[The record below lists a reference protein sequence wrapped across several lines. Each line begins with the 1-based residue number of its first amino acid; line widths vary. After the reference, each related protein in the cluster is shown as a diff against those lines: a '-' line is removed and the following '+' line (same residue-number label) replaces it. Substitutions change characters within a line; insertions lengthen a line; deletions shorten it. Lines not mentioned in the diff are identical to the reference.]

1 MSLRPLQR
9 KFVFLILKCM
19 LLAFFAL
26 GGNLWAADD
35 NSSQPSV
42 ITIINANKTEYVK
55 DPVTKEEQIVL
66 TGAVALEVAQGNV
79 KTKITASKVSYNR
92 ETNILHAQGD
102 VVMEQTG
109 GNAGD
114 QRITAK
120 TVLFNTVTYEGI
132 FDGGRVV
139 QTQTDAINL
148 PSGSTLV
155 VSSSMFG
162 KDSESTIV
170 FKNAS
175 LTFCDDEDPHW
186 KIRATKI
193 WLLPGGE
200 FAFFNALLFVGE
212 IPVLYLPAF
221 YYPKDEIIFNPTFG
235 YDTRRGYYFQ
245 TTTYLYGRKPL
256 EQYSAKSSDDE
267 EDDDDLG
274 KGLYN
279 FMKPTKLKEQRRE
292 GIVLH
297 NLDEDYTGDTS
308 NYVKLMF
315 DYYSTLGTMAGFD
328 AVFKPKKYLN
338 NFKANL
344 NLGFSNTV
352 FLDSSGEVYVP
363 FSSTGEKHKDKAN
376 LLGVETPFR
385 YNGNL
390 EVSASSPFNLNI
402 SMPIYSDP
410 YFTDDFGDRAEFMDW
425 ITFLTR
431 GAKDEKDEEEE
442 DDDEDSVSVSTFTWN
457 ASASYNF
464 NIPDALRPFLDTL
477 SITDVSSSVIFNSK
491 TNTAIA
497 SESTDDWHLY
507 TPERMFFYPSQVTPL
522 KFSAN
527 VAGSIIK
534 YPMDEKSSK
543 PVSFPYSLSVPE
555 EFDDE
560 HKEDKKD
567 EDGEVEE
574 ENASVETAK
583 EEDKLLGE
591 KDLPL
596 LSVRSDITPRK
607 ISEFEYELKYSVT
620 PQFTSQFAYDSTKY
634 SQPDDF
640 KWNERQSSYYQVTSP
655 VVLSSGLSFRDSMFD
670 MKNVLTYTPFY
681 QTHPSL
687 DGYSDADAAIVRKTD
702 YQARK
707 KDLNVENDVSLKP
720 LIYNDV
726 LKKSSIDWNTSI
738 RLVRTEFIGDEENP
752 EWDYLTA
759 KLSDEESVTEH
770 TLSATLYAEE
780 GKDFSQ
786 KFTLSTTLPPQKDKY
801 EGDIKFTFPYSEL
814 SFSSGVEQ
822 IEETES
828 DTLVEKWRKLPF
840 KQSAALKFLD
850 GEFAITQSFN
860 YNLEDH
866 NKEAFK
872 AAISYGG
879 LQVAYTAAYTYGYD
893 FDEDNGWSIRNE
905 KEFIP
910 ETFSIAYTSGQKN
923 FRYWKKRVTWAPSL
937 NTSIVYDCIRPSNS
951 YFKFIP
957 AVTFKINNFVNLT
970 FSSESRN
977 SVIYRYIQDYTNT
990 GMELPGETNV
1000 FKDLLNSFAFWG
1012 DGSMLDEGQ
1021 SKRRSSGFKLKNLKV
1036 TLSHDLHDW
1045 DLISSFE
1052 VKPRLITSNDGT
1064 KSYNFEPYIS
1074 LSIVWRP
1081 MNAMKTEIVDEYG
1094 ELQLNP

>member
-9 KFVFLILKCM
+9 KLIVLVFICA
-19 LLAFFAL
+19 AFFAF
-26 GGNLWAADD
+26 GVCAWAADGD
-35 NSSQPSV
+35 SQPSV
-42 ITIINANKTEYVK
+42 ITILNANKTEYEK
-55 DPVTKEEQIVL
+55 DSVTKEEQIVL
-66 TGAVALEVAQGNV
+66 TGAVAVEVTQGNMR
-79 KTKITASKVSYNR
+79 TKINASKISYNR
-92 ETNILHAQGD
+92 KTNILYAQGD

-109 GNAGD
+109 GATGD
-114 QRITAK
+114 QRITAQ

-139 QTQTDAINL
+139 QTQSDAINL

-162 KDSESTIV
+162 KDSQSTIA

-175 LTFCDDEDPHW
+175 LTFCDDENPHW

-212 IPVLYLPAF
+212 IPVLYMPAF

-256 EQYSAKSSDDE
+256 EENIEKSSDE
-267 EDDDDLG
+267 KDDDELS

-308 NYVKLMF
+308 NYFKLMF
-315 DYYSTLGTMAGFD
+315 DYYSILGTMAGFD
-328 AVFKPKKYLN
+328 AVFKPKSYIN

-352 FLDSSGEVYVP
+352 FLDDSGEVYVP
-363 FSSTGEKHKDKAN
+363 FSSTGERHKDKAN
-376 LLGVETPFR
+376 LLGIKTPFR

-390 EVSASSPFNLNI
+390 DLSGSSPFNFRI

-410 YFTDDFGDRAEFMDW
+410 YFTDDFGERTEYMDW

-431 GAKDEKDEEEE
+431 GAKDEKEEEE
-442 DDDEDSVSVSTFTWN
+442 DEDKDSVSVSTYTWN
-457 ASASYNF
+457 ASASYSF
-464 NIPDALRPFLDTL
+464 NIPDALKPFLRTL
-477 SITDVSSSVIFNSK
+477 SITDISSSVIFNSK

-497 SESTDDWHLY
+497 SESTDDWYLY

-527 VAGSIIK
+527 IEGAIIK
-534 YPMDEKSSK
+534 YPLEEKQSK
-543 PVSFPYSLSVPE
+543 PVDFPYALSVPD
-555 EFDDE
+555 EFSDE
-560 HKEDKKD
+560 QKKD
-567 EDGEVEE
+567 NESESKSGEEKAPEKTEKAEE
-574 ENASVETAK
+574 GVL
-583 EEDKLLGE
+583 DE

-596 LSVRSDITPRK
+596 LDVRSDINPTE
-607 ISEFEYELKYSVT
+607 ISDFEYELKYSVT
-620 PQFTSQFAYDSTKY
+620 PQFSSQFAYDSTKY
-634 SQPDDF
+634 STPDDF
-640 KWNERQSSYYQVTSP
+640 KWSERQSSYYQVTSP
-655 VVLSSGLSFRDSMFD
+655 VVVSSGLAFRESLFNMN
-670 MKNVLTYTPFY
+670 NVFTYTPFY

-687 DGYSDADAAIVRKTD
+687 DGYSDSDAATVRKTD

-707 KDLNVENDVSLKP
+707 KDLSVENDVSVKP
-720 LIYNDV
+720 LIFNDV
-726 LKKSSIDWNTSI
+726 LKKSSIDWNTTI

-759 KLSDEESVTEH
+759 DLSDEESVTEH
-770 TLSATLYAEE
+770 TLSATIHAEE
-780 GKDFSQ
+780 GKYFSQ
-786 KFTLSTTLPPQKDKY
+786 KLTLSTTLPPQKDKY
-801 EGDIKFTFPYSEL
+801 EGDVKFTFPYTEL
-814 SFSSGVEQ
+814 TFASGVEK

-828 DTLVEKWRKLPF
+828 DELVENWRKLPF
-840 KQSAALKFLD
+840 KQSASLKFLD
-850 GEFAITQSFN
+850 GDFALTQSFN
-860 YNLEDH
+860 YNLEEHYADS
-866 NKEAFK
+866 FK
-872 AAISYGG
+872 AAVSYGG

-893 FDEDNGWSIRNE
+893 FDEEEGWSIRSE
-905 KEFIP
+905 REFLP

-937 NTSIVYDCIRPSNS
+937 STSIVYDCIRPTNS

-957 AVTFKINNFVNLT
+957 AVTFKINKFVNLT

-977 SVIYRYIQDYTNT
+977 SVIYRYIQDYTNN
-990 GMELPGETNV
+990 GMNLPGETNV
-1000 FKDLLNSFAFWG
+1000 FKDLYNSFAFWG
-1012 DGSMLDEGQ
+1012 EGSMLDDGQ
-1021 SKRRSSGFKLKNLKV
+1021 MKRRSSGFKLKNLKI
-1036 TLSHDLHDW
+1036 TLAHDLHDW
-1045 DLISSFE
+1045 DLVSSFE
-1052 VKPRLITSNDGT
+1052 VKPRLITNGDGS
-1064 KSYNFEPYIS
+1064 KSYNFEPNIS

-1094 ELQLNP
+1094 ELKLNP